1 MKKWLPNRLSPA
13 LCFLAALVLTQAL
26 AAQSGYQGLNPQY
39 QAANMQEDIRV
50 LDERTRSLQLQV
62 EQLTRENRDIKDR
75 LDEMKELTA
84 SVVTLAQLNNAVAEA
99 TRGYQSGDREM
110 LLKVTKQVEQLAKQ
124 TQSAIDSL
132 AAGISSQRPSGG
144 KPMVNFTEDYPKTGV
159 TYTVQPGDT
168 LSSMAT
174 RFKSSVRDIQN
185 ANKIS
190 DPRGLQVGQTL
201 FIPQK

>member
-1 MKKWLPNRLSPA
+1 MKKWLPNRLAPA
-13 LCFLAALVLTQAL
+13 FCCMAALVLFQTLQ
-26 AAQSGYQGLNPQY
+26 AQSGYQGLNPQY
-39 QAANMQEDIRV
+39 QVANMQEDIRV
-50 LDERTRSLQLQV
+50 LDERTRGLQLQV
-62 EQLTRENRDIKDR
+62 EQLTRVNRDLEDKLKRIED
-75 LDEMKELTA
+75 LTA
-84 SVVTLAQLNNAVAEA
+84 SVVTLAQLNQSIAEA
-99 TRGYQSGDREM
+99 TRGYQAGDREM

-132 AAGISSQRPSGG
+132 AAGISQRPSGG

-168 LSSMAT
+168 LSSIAE
-174 RFKSSVRDIQN
+174 RFDSAVRDIQN

-201 FIPQK
+201 FIPQR

>member
-1 MKKWLPNRLSPA
+1 
-13 LCFLAALVLTQAL
+13 
-26 AAQSGYQGLNPQY
+26 
-39 QAANMQEDIRV
+39 MQEDIRV
-50 LDERTRSLQLQV
+50 LDERTRNLQLQV
-62 EQLTRENRDIKDR
+62 EQVTRENRELKESIQDMKD
-75 LDEMKELTA
+75 LTA

-99 TRGYQSGDREM
+99 TRGYQAGDREM
-110 LLKVTKQVEQLAKQ
+110 LLKVTRQVEQLAKQ

-132 AAGISSQRPSGG
+132 AAGISQRPSGG
-144 KPMVNFTEDYPKTGV
+144 KPMVNFSEDYPKTGV

-174 RFKSSVRDIQN
+174 RFNSSVRDIQN

-190 DPRGLQVGQTL
+190 DPKGLQVGQTL

>member
-1 MKKWLPNRLSPA
+1 M
-13 LCFLAALVLTQAL
+13 AALVLFQTLQ
-26 AAQSGYQGLNPQY
+26 AQSGYQGLNPQY
-39 QAANMQEDIRV
+39 QVANMQEDIRV
-50 LDERTRSLQLQV
+50 LDERTRGLQLQV
-62 EQLTRENRDIKDR
+62 EQLTRVNRDLEDKLKRIED
-75 LDEMKELTA
+75 LTA
-84 SVVTLAQLNNAVAEA
+84 SVVTLAQLNQSIAEA
-99 TRGYQSGDREM
+99 TRGYQAGDREM

-132 AAGISSQRPSGG
+132 AAGISQRPSGG

-168 LSSMAT
+168 LSSIAE
-174 RFKSSVRDIQN
+174 RFDSAVRDIQN

-201 FIPQK
+201 FIPQR

>member
-1 MKKWLPNRLSPA
+1 MKKWLPNRLTPI
-13 LCFLAALVLTQAL
+13 LCCLGAWVFVQTLQ
-26 AAQSGYQGLNPQY
+26 AQSSYQGLNPQY
-39 QAANMQEDIRV
+39 QVANMQEDIRV

-62 EQLTRENRDIKDR
+62 EQITRENENLRDSIQQMKD
-75 LDEMKELTA
+75 LTA
-84 SVVTLAQLNNAVAEA
+84 SVATLAQLNNAVAEA
-99 TRGYQSGDREM
+99 TRGYQAGDREM

-132 AAGISSQRPSGG
+132 AAGISQRPSGG

-190 DPRGLQVGQTL
+190 DPKGLQVGQTL

>member
-1 MKKWLPNRLSPA
+1 MKTWLPNRFTPF
-13 LCFLAALVLTQAL
+13 LCCLGAWVLVQPLQ
-26 AAQSGYQGLNPQY
+26 AQSGYQGLNPQY
-39 QAANMQEDIRV
+39 QVANMQEDIRV
-50 LDERTRSLQLQV
+50 LDERTRNLQLQV
-62 EQLTRENRDIKDR
+62 EQVTRENRELKESIQDMKD
-75 LDEMKELTA
+75 LTA

-99 TRGYQSGDREM
+99 TRGYQAGDREM
-110 LLKVTKQVEQLAKQ
+110 LLKVTRQVEQLAKQ

-132 AAGISSQRPSGG
+132 AAGISQRPSGG
-144 KPMVNFTEDYPKTGV
+144 KPMVNFSEDYPKTGV

-174 RFKSSVRDIQN
+174 RFNSSVRDIQN

-190 DPRGLQVGQTL
+190 DPKGLQVGQTL

>member
-1 MKKWLPNRLSPA
+1 MNKWLPRRLTPL
-13 LCFLAALVLTQAL
+13 LCSIGALVLVQTLQ
-26 AAQSGYQGLNPQY
+26 AQSGYQGLNPQY
-39 QAANMQEDIRV
+39 QVANMQEDIRV
-50 LDERTRSLQLQV
+50 LDERTRGLQLQV
-62 EQLTRENRDIKDR
+62 EQITRENRDLKDR
-75 LDEMKELTA
+75 INEMKELTA

-99 TRGYQSGDREM
+99 TRGYQAGDREM

-132 AAGISSQRPSGG
+132 AAGISQRPSGG
-144 KPMVNFTEDYPKTGV
+144 KPMVNFTEDYPRTGV

-174 RFKSSVRDIQN
+174 RFNSSVRDIQN

-190 DPRGLQVGQTL
+190 DPKGLQVGQTL
-201 FIPQK
+201 FIPQN